1 MSEPGNEIEPQN
13 EPEEKCLNCGTP
25 LQDRFCGHCGQDKK
39 EFKRSILQV
48 FFQFFETFTDFDNKL
63 WSSLGPLIYKPG
75 FLTKKFLEGKRK
87 SYLNPIQMYAFFS
100 FLFFFTFFY
109 MPDFVS
115 VDKTPIAQ
123 QITKELSQNESE
135 KDDVDS
141 TQKKSSDSF
150 VLSLGKT
157 KINISGDSTKKDG
170 ITSAGKSSSLARYD
184 SAQLAL
190 PPSERQ
196 SKFVNDVTR
205 RFLEIFDKTRNNES
219 AALAAIIDTFKS
231 NIANLIILLLPVFA
245 GILKVLYIRRKYY
258 YVEHLIFA
266 IHLHCFAFLLLSIS
280 TVVNNL
286 VFLAD
291 GFEGYFFF
299 IFILY
304 FYFAVKN
311 MYGQKWG
318 KTFVKFNLLGMAYS
332 LFLFFG
338 FILNLIVS
346 IYFSNS

>member
-1 MSEPGNEIEPQN
+1 MSEPGNEVEPQY
-13 EPEEKCLNCGTP
+13 EPEEKCLNCGTV
-25 LQDRFCGHCGQDKK
+25 LSDRFCGHCGQDKK
-39 EFKRSILQV
+39 EFKRSVWLV
-48 FFQFFETFTDFDNKL
+48 FFQFLETFTDFDNKL

-75 FLTKKFLEGKRK
+75 FLTKKFLAGKRK

-109 MPDFVS
+109 MPDFVDN
-115 VDKTPIAQ
+115 DKTPVAQ
-123 QITKELSQNESE
+123 QITNILSQNESE
-135 KDDVDS
+135 KDVVDS
-141 TQKKSSDSF
+141 TQKNSSDSL

-157 KINISGDSTKKDG
+157 KINISRDSTGKDG
-170 ITSAGKSSSLARYD
+170 ITLAGKSNSLSRYD

-196 SKFVNDVTR
+196 SKFVNDVIR
-205 RFLEIFDKTRNNES
+205 RLLEIFDKTRNNDS
-219 AALAAIIDTFKS
+219 SALAVIIDTFKS

-266 IHLHCFAFLLLSIS
+266 IHVHCFAFLLLSIF

-286 VFLAD
+286 VLLSDAFV
-291 GFEGYFFF
+291 GYFYFVF
-299 IFILY
+299 LLY

-318 KTFVKFNLLGMAYS
+318 RTFVKFNLLGMTYS

-338 FILNLIVS
+338 FILNFIVS
-346 IYFSNS
+346 IYFSTF